1 MLGFQVVA
9 RLAARH
15 QVKVMLTT
23 TPGGTGVTAIVRLP
37 KSILEAVGAPGATT
51 SPVEVP
57 AMAQR
62 LTEPLTV
69 NAGPPP
75 ISLPPQVHVPADMS
89 DDAVWAA
96 MSPAESASNGY
107 APTEV
112 THVALQ
118 PLSAHSAP
126 TVEGLAKR
134 VPGAQLPEPGRPQV
148 ETMPTRAADEVRSTL
163 TSLQRG
169 VELGR
174 HHEQK
179 S

>member
-37 KSILEAVGAPGATT
+37 RSVLEAVGAPLPIVPA
-51 SPVEVP
+51 VEVP
-57 AMAQR
+57 AVAQR
-62 LTEPLTV
+62 VNEPLTD
-69 NAGPPP
+69 NAGPAP
-75 ISLPPQVHVPADMS
+75 ISLPPQMHVPLEMTDEAL
-89 DDAVWAA
+89 WAA
-96 MSPAESASNGY
+96 MSPDSASIGQVTNGSALSM
-107 APTEV
+107 APQ
-112 THVALQ
+112 ASAASDG
-118 PLSAHSAP
+118 LS
-126 TVEGLAKR
+126 KR
-134 VPGAQLPEPGRPQV
+134 VPGAQLPDLGVPQSEV
-148 ETMPTRAADEVRSTL
+148 MPPRLADEVRSTL